1 MSPRRLAILTGVLA
15 VLFAFVALFER
26 KMPTTQEKVDRGDVL
41 WDVNE
46 AKIGKVEI
54 GRDNTVIAFERDG
67 ETWRMTRPDTYPADS
82 GTMSALLSDLAHPA
96 REGLAPA
103 GGSEPDY
110 GLTAPRAVVTIS
122 SKEGGKSVRG
132 ESHTLSIG
140 REIPGTDTV
149 AARVKGENRTVFVRS
164 TLANDLLKPVDGYK
178 SRKVFAGS
186 SIDVSHVAIARGR
199 GRLEFEKR
207 KDRWWMTKPTV
218 DLAASA
224 AVARLIDDL
233 LAENVVEF
241 VKIAKTD
248 LAGDGLA
255 PPIYTV
261 TMALGGKP
269 VTLDIGATRADG
281 KSVYGRSN
289 GQTFALDST
298 ATDELAREADA
309 YRETRVARFENASAK
324 KFVWSAGGGPRREL
338 VREGAEWKEGGR
350 TVPAASVDDVLTA
363 IGALDGKDFLSAAEG
378 EKIAGA
384 PEVAA
389 FTIETA
395 GGELYS
401 ASVRPAENARLA
413 VKLADRPE
421 ALLVPASDFEH
432 VTGAVR
438 KIPPAASPAPAP
450 KTPPPAKPKTP

>member
-1 MSPRRLAILTGVLA
+1 MSPRRLAILTGVL
-15 VLFAFVALFER
+15 VLLFAFVALFER
-26 KMPTTQEKVDRGDVL
+26 KMPTTQERVDRGDVL

-46 AKIGKVEI
+46 AKVGKIEI
-54 GRDNTVIAFERDG
+54 GRDNTVLAFERDG
-67 ETWRMTRPDTYPADS
+67 ETWRMTRPDAYPADP
-82 GTMSALLSDLAHPA
+82 GTMSALLSDLARPA
-96 REGLAPA
+96 REGIAPA

-110 GLTAPRAVVTIS
+110 GLTAPRAVVTVS
-122 SKEGGKSVRG
+122 TKEGGKGVRG

-178 SRKVFAGS
+178 SRKIFAGS
-186 SIDVSHVAIARGR
+186 SMDVSHLVIARGR

-207 KDRWWMTKPTV
+207 KDRWWMTKPAL

-224 AVARLIDDL
+224 AVGRLIDDL
-233 LAENVVEF
+233 LAESVVDF

-261 TMALGGKP
+261 TMTTGGKP
-269 VTLDIGATRADG
+269 VTLEIGATRADG
-281 KSVYGRSN
+281 KSAYARSN
-289 GQTFALDST
+289 GQTFALDSA
-298 ATDELAREADA
+298 ATDELAREADS
-309 YRETRVARFENASAK
+309 YRETKVARFENASAK
-324 KFVWSAGGGPRREL
+324 KVAWTSGGQRREF
-338 VREGAEWKEGGR
+338 VREGADWKETGR
-350 TVPAASVDDVLTA
+350 AVPAAAVEDVLTA
-363 IGALDGKDFLSAAEG
+363 IGALEGKGFLSAAEG

-384 PEVAA
+384 PEVGS
-389 FTIETA
+389 FTVERA
-395 GGELYS
+395 GGDVFS

-421 ALLVPASDFEH
+421 ALLVPASDFER
-432 VTGAVR
+432 VAAAVR
-438 KIPPAASPAPAP
+438 KIPPPAPAA
-450 KTPPPAKPKTP
+450 KAPPPAKKKSP